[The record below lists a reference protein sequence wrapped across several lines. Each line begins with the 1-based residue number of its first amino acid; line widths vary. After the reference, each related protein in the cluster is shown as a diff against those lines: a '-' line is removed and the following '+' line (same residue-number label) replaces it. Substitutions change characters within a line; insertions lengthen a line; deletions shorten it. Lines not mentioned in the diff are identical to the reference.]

1 MLKLASGLRT
11 IAQMVKGDEL
21 VGKLTLSADGNGQVG
36 NAGSASLTGVAE
48 VGLTRTLSAAMP
60 RIPERRSAH
69 DRGCRAI
76 WR

>member
-1 MLKLASGLRT
+1 
-11 IAQMVKGDEL
+11 MVKGDEL
-21 VGKLTLSADGNGQVG
+21 VGKLTLSADGNGQDG
-36 NAGSASLTGVAE
+36 HAGSASWPGSRRS
-48 VGLTRTLSAAMP
+48 GSRKRYPAMP